1 MALPY
6 SEMSDQRLSFSSDS
20 AVVFQ
25 PIALSTPGFKSVEPL
40 PTNLLRLLTDKSTE
54 KRKAGATE
62 LQALIK
68 AEADASNSVLITGQ
82 IAFCKQEL
90 VDSHTDSSRKGGLL
104 AFSAI
109 AVGISGNTSC
119 SALFQHLLKPV
130 VTCFRDIDP
139 RIRYSAVESMY
150 NISRVCRQQV
160 LHNFNDI
167 FRGMIE
173 LFADVDNEVRRA
185 AQQLDSILKSIVV
198 ETEADKDHFD
208 SLSFMEMTYEMI
220 RTVRN
225 PSVQQM
231 LVSWLSALDSIPSF
245 DLLQYLPKFLE
256 GLFCMLSSQSKD
268 VKHSVY
274 NSLKDFLDNVKEK
287 IPEKKVDM
295 SSIISTLVSL
305 CGNSDTFVRSVALN
319 WIYELLNVAGI
330 ELVQQYSNMLRAIVR
345 CLSDKERDIVEMAGK
360 TNQHLLLYVEN
371 ICKYD
376 SVNTL
381 NFQDIMSVL
390 MDYIDDES
398 NTTREAVMDWVLR
411 LQTYSPSAINNSLE
425 SILVTLTARLSDP
438 QETVIQ
444 QTLRVL
450 CMVSKYEGYFSKVI
464 KAVVTMFQG
473 KDTAMESSGKQIIIM
488 LCEKLG
494 TEQVYVTFAEILH
507 SHANLPFTRK
517 LIELLD
523 LILLTEAALEP
534 IRERLKCCFE
544 NDDADYKSFFQSLFK
559 TWCLNPASSLN
570 LCLLVQAYKLAYDIL
585 ILLSKTPMTVEI
597 ISQLAR
603 LVQLLESPIFT
614 HLRMQVLEHSKH
626 PYLLRALYG
635 LLMMLPQS
643 RAYTT
648 LDNRL
653 RAVAMMQQVN
663 YTPEEETQCH
673 EKYPNYAG
681 LVERFRQV
689 VSRPKPD

>member
-1 MALPY
+1 
-6 SEMSDQRLSFSSDS
+6 MSDQRLSYTSDVPS
-20 AVVFQ
+20 HFQ
-25 PIALSTPGFKSVEPL
+25 PQSSPATAAKSIEPL
-40 PTNLLRLLTDKSTE
+40 AANILRLLTDKSTE
-54 KRKAGATE
+54 KRKAGANE
-62 LQALIK
+62 LQVLIK
-68 AEADASNSVLITGQ
+68 TEADANNAPLIAGQ

-90 VDSHTDSSRKGGLL
+90 VDSHSDSSRKGGLL

-109 AVGISGNTSC
+109 AVGMSSNPNC
-119 SALFQHLLKPV
+119 ANLFHYLLKPV

-139 RIRYSAVESMY
+139 RIRYAAVESMY
-150 NISRVCRQQV
+150 NIARVCRQQV
-160 LHNFNDI
+160 LHHFNDI

-173 LFADVDNEVRRA
+173 LFADVDNDVRRA

-198 ETEADKDHFD
+198 ETEADKDHFN
-208 SLSFMEMTYEMI
+208 SQAFMEMTYEMI

-245 DLLQYLPKFLE
+245 DMLQYLPKFLE

-274 NSLKDFLDNVKEK
+274 NQLKDFLDNVKEK

-295 SSIISTLVSL
+295 NSIIMTLVSL
-305 CGNSDTFVRSVALN
+305 SANSDTFVRSVALN

-381 NFQDIMSVL
+381 NFQDIMGVL

-398 NTTREAVMDWVLR
+398 NVTREAVMDWVLR
-411 LQTYSPSAINNSLE
+411 LQLYSPSAINDSLE

-444 QTLRVL
+444 QTLKVL
-450 CMVSKYEGYFSKVI
+450 CMVSKYEGYFSKVVQ
-464 KAVVTMFQG
+464 AVVTMFQV
-473 KDTAMESSGKQIIIM
+473 KDTTMETSGKQIIIM
-488 LCEKLG
+488 LCERLG
-494 TEQVYVTFAEILH
+494 TEQVYSTFAEILH
-507 SHANLPFTRK
+507 SHGNLPFARK

-523 LILLTEAALEP
+523 LILLTEAPLEH

-544 NDDADYKSFFQSLFK
+544 NEDLEYKEFFQSLFK

-585 ILLSKTPMTVEI
+585 LVLSKTAITVEI

-614 HLRMQVLEHSKH
+614 HLRMQVLEHAKH

-663 YTPEEETQCH
+663 YTAEEEAKCH

-689 VSRPKPD
+689 VGRPKGD

>member
-1 MALPY
+1 MADHRP
-6 SEMSDQRLSFSSDS
+6 SFSSES
-20 AVVFQ
+20 SNPFQ
-25 PIALSTPGFKSVEPL
+25 SVLPVPGSKRSEL
-40 PTNLLRLLTDKSTE
+40 PANVSRLLVDKSTE
-54 KRKAGATE
+54 KRKAGANELQTMVKALADGNSVGVITGYIEYCKTE
-62 LQALIK
+62 LL
-68 AEADASNSVLITGQ
+68 
-82 IAFCKQEL
+82 
-90 VDSHTDSSRKGGLL
+90 DSHGDASRKGGLL

-109 AVGISGNTSC
+109 AVGISGNEGCTN
-119 SALFQHLLKPV
+119 LFLLLLKPV
-130 VTCFRDIDP
+130 LTLFRDIDP

-150 NISRVCRQQV
+150 NIARVCRKQV
-160 LHNFNDI
+160 LHNFTEI
-167 FRGMIE
+167 FRGLIE
-173 LFADVDNEVRRA
+173 LFADVDNDVRRA

-198 ETEADKDHFD
+198 ETEADRDNFD
-208 SLSFMEMTYEMI
+208 SQAFMEMTYEMI
-220 RTVRN
+220 KSVRN

-231 LVSWLSALDSIPSF
+231 LVSWLAALDSIPSF

-295 SSIISTLVSL
+295 SSIISSLVKL
-305 CGNSDTFVRSVALN
+305 CANTDTFVRSVALN
-319 WIYELLNVAGI
+319 WIYELLNIAGI
-330 ELVQQYSNMLRAIVR
+330 ELVQQYSNMLRAIVK

-360 TNQHLLLYVEN
+360 TNQHMLLYVEN

-390 MDYIDDES
+390 MEYLNDES
-398 NTTREAVMDWVLR
+398 NVTREAVLEWVLK
-411 LQTYSPSAINNSLE
+411 LQAYNPAVINDSLE
-425 SILVTLTARLSDP
+425 SILVTLTSRLSDHE
-438 QETVIQ
+438 ETVIQ
-444 QTLRVL
+444 QTLKVL
-450 CMVSKYEGYFSKVI
+450 CMISKYEGYFGKVI
-464 KAVVTMFQG
+464 YAVVTMFQL
-473 KDTAMESSGKQIIIM
+473 KDTTMETSGKPIIIM
-488 LCEKLG
+488 LCEHLG
-494 TEQVYVTFAEILH
+494 TEIVYRTFAEILH
-507 SHANLPFTRK
+507 SHSDLPFTRK

-523 LILLTEAALEP
+523 VILLTETQLKP

-544 NDDADYKSFFQSLFK
+544 NDDTDYKSFFEILFK
-559 TWCLNPASSLN
+559 TWCINPASSLN

-585 ILLSKTPMTVEI
+585 LLLSKSPITVDI

-614 HLRMQVLEHSKH
+614 HLRMQVLEHAKH

-653 RAVAMMQQVN
+653 RAVAMMQQVH
-663 YTPEEETQCH
+663 YTSEEEAKCL
-673 EKYPNYAG
+673 EKYPDYPG
-681 LVERFRQV
+681 LVERFKQV
-689 VSRPKPD
+689 VARPRNE